1 MMKHPAP
8 LLRRAGLSL
17 SLAIGLLGATAARA
31 DVVNGGFN
39 TDLSGWATLG
49 NAAVQLGGAP
59 EGAGQLLLDN
69 ADGAVDIG
77 TLAAALGLPNAG
89 AFDLNGS
96 YAYEGAIAS
105 QSFMADAGQQLSF
118 HWQFSSDETSGDP
131 LFQDYAFAIVDGQ
144 FIRLGGVGDT
154 SGWQSFST
162 SLFGAGSHSVAFGVV
177 DLGDTAVD
185 SRLAVDAVS
194 VSAVPEPGSLA
205 LMLAGLAACGLL
217 ARRRGK
223 TAAA

>member
-1 MMKHPAP
+1 MKHTAP
-8 LLRRAGLSL
+8 LLRRAGLGL
-17 SLAIGLLGATAARA
+17 SLAIGLALASSAHA
-31 DVVNGGFN
+31 DIVNGGFN

-49 NAAVQLGGAP
+49 NAAIQLGGAP

-77 TLAAALGLPNAG
+77 TLAAALGLPNASV
-89 AFDLNGS
+89 FDLNGS

-105 QSFMADAGQQLSF
+105 QSFVAAAGQQLSF
-118 HWQFSSDETSGDP
+118 VWQFSSDETSGDP

-162 SLFGAGSHSVAFGVV
+162 GLFGAGSHSVAFGVV